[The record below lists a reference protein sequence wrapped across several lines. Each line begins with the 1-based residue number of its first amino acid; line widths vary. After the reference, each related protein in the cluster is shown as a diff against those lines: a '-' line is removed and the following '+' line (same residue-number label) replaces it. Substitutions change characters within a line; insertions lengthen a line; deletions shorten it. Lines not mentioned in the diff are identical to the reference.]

1 MTCIFVG
8 ALTAPGA
15 TVLVLTPLGPSSS
28 AMLIENPIT
37 AAFVAQETA
46 KLAPGEIPNADVGF
60 KKEAPDLR

>member
-8 ALTAPGA
+8 DLTAPGA
-15 TVLVLTPLGPSSS
+15 MALVLTPLGPSSS
-28 AMLIENPIT
+28 AMFIENPIT
-37 AAFVAQETA
+37 AAFVARETA